1 MALTSETGNTPKV
14 SIILVNWNGWQDTI
28 PCLDSVFQ
36 ISYGNY
42 DVIIVDNGSE
52 DESIDVIRA
61 YVDGEVTRKLPNEKR
76 DLVTGPIKTI
86 QYSRHEAELGGVA
99 KKESSLSTFPPNRRL
114 RIILND
120 TNTGYSDANNV
131 AIRYA
136 CRALSPDYILLLNND
151 TVVEK
156 RFLSELVSVAEIDD
170 TIGMIGPKIY
180 YNDFN
185 GRRDVIFF
193 AGGTIDMRR
202 GVPIFF
208 NLPEID
214 CGQYDTVKAVDQL
227 SGSCLLAK
235 RELLEKVGL
244 LSGAY
249 FLYWEDTDW
258 CFRAQQFGFKL
269 VYAPRAVV
277 WHKVSASAS
286 KMGCEQIYYL
296 TRGRFYFIKRF
307 ATKRQ
312 LLSFLSYF
320 FFYGFWIQV
329 SSYLKL
335 GEICELKKFCEG
347 VVDGLFT
354 HSRETSQFEP

>member
-1 MALTSETGNTPKV
+1 LTSEADNTPKV
-14 SIILVNWNGWQDTI
+14 SIILVNWNGWRDTI

-42 DVIIVDNGSE
+42 DVIVVDNGSE
-52 DESIDVIRA
+52 DESIEMIRA
-61 YVDGEVTRKLPNEKR
+61 YVDSEVTRTLPNGR
-76 DLVTGPIKTI
+76 WDLVTEPIKSL
-86 QYSRHEAELGGVA
+86 QYSRYEAELGGVA
-99 KKESSLSTFPPNRRL
+99 KKEESLSTFPPNRRL

-136 CRALSPDYILLLNND
+136 CKALSPDYILLLNND

-156 RFLSELVSVAEIDD
+156 RFLSELVSVAETDD
-170 TIGMIGPKIY
+170 MIGMVGPKIY
-180 YNDFN
+180 YYDFN
-185 GRRDVIFF
+185 GRRDVIHF
-193 AGGTIDMRR
+193 AGGVFDKRT
-202 GVPIFF
+202 GLPIFF
-208 NLPEID
+208 NSDEID

-227 SGSCLLAK
+227 SGSCLLAR

-244 LSGAY
+244 LSTNY

-258 CFRAQQFGFKL
+258 CFRAQQLGFKL

-277 WHKVSASAS
+277 WHKVSASTC
-286 KMGCEQIYYL
+286 KMGGEQIYYFA
-296 TRGRFYFIKRF
+296 RGRLYFMKRF

-312 LLSFLSYF
+312 SLFFLSYF
-320 FFYGFWIQV
+320 FFYLFWIQV
-329 SSYLKL
+329 GSFLKR
-335 GEICELKKFCEG
+335 GETDELKKFCEG

-354 HSRETSQFEP
+354 RTPGG

>member
-1 MALTSETGNTPKV
+1 MSLIGEAGNAPKV
-14 SIILVNWNGWQDTI
+14 SIILINWNGWRDTI

-42 DVIIVDNGSE
+42 DVIMVDNGSE
-52 DESIDVIRA
+52 DESLEAIRS
-61 YVDGEVTRKLPNEKR
+61 YVDGEVTQKLSNETR
-76 DLVTGPIKTI
+76 DFATGPIKSI
-86 QYSRHEAELGGVA
+86 HYSRQEAELGGVA
-99 KKESSLSTFPPNRRL
+99 KKEQSLSTFPPNRRL
-114 RIILND
+114 RIISND

-131 AIRYA
+131 AMRYA
-136 CRALSPDYILLLNND
+136 CKALRPDYILLLNND
-151 TVVEK
+151 TVVDK
-156 RFLSELVSVAEIDD
+156 RFLSELVSIAETDD

-180 YNDFN
+180 YYDYN

-193 AGGTIDMRR
+193 AGGTVDMRT
-202 GVPIFF
+202 GWPIFF

-244 LSGAY
+244 LSTDY

-269 VYAPRAVV
+269 VYVPRAVV

-335 GEICELKKFCEG
+335 GETCELKKFCEG
-347 VVDGLFT
+347 IIDGLFAHT
-354 HSRETSQFEP
+354 HVG